1 MSSVIPETKDR
12 PSTGS
17 APSDP
22 RRGRRRRRAALT
34 PVLFIAPG
42 ILLVILVMFYPM
54 LQGVWMSLTD
64 TNDFT
69 GETRFV
75 GFEQYATLF
84 ASEDFQRA
92 LGQSFV
98 LVGATVLFGIV
109 IATGVALVLNH
120 VPWGGRMW
128 RTIVLIPWLISG
140 VAVATIWRA
149 LFSPRGGGVPDM
161 IIDWLGLEPITW
173 LASPFWATVVIIMIS
188 VWSASPFATLII
200 YSGLKT
206 IDPDLYEAAELD
218 GAGPFARF
226 VNITV
231 PSIAPQ
237 FSLALIWMSFGAFNS
252 FDIVLLATGGG
263 PGRSTEV
270 LAVLLYRLGFQNLD
284 FHASATVMVVLL
296 AINFALSILYI
307 KLLPKRD

>member
-1 MSSVIPETKDR
+1 M
-12 PSTGS
+12 
-17 APSDP
+17 
-22 RRGRRRRRAALT
+22 
-34 PVLFIAPG
+34 FIAPALLL
-42 ILLVILVMFYPM
+42 ILLVMAYPL
-54 LQGVWMSLTD
+54 LQGIWMSLTA
-64 TNDFT
+64 TNDYT
-69 GETRFV
+69 GVTRFV
-75 GFEQYATLF
+75 GFEQYTTLF

-92 LGQSFV
+92 LRQSFV
-98 LVGATVLFGIV
+98 LVGATVVFGIIV
-109 IATGVALVLNH
+109 ATGVALVLHH
-120 VPWGGRMW
+120 VPWGGRLW

-161 IIDWLGLEPITW
+161 IIDALGLDPITW
-173 LASPFWATVVIIMIS
+173 LASPFWATVVIVMITI
-188 VWSASPFATLII
+188 WSASPFATLII

-218 GAGPFARF
+218 GAGPVARF
-226 VNITV
+226 VHVTI

-284 FHASATVMVVLL
+284 FHASAAVMVVLL
-296 AINFALSILYI
+296 AINFLMSILYM